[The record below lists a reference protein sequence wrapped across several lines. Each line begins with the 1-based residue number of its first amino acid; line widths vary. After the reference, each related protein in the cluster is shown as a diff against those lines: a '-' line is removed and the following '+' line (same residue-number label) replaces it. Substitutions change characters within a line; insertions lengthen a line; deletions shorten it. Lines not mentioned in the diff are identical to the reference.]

1 MRHDATAIDFERHA
15 RRRIEGSL
23 QPLEHELRVE
33 PLIGLEM
40 RLDPRRI
47 DPRLAEELERVDG
60 ERVTQ
65 A

>member
-1 MRHDATAIDFERHA
+1 MRHDAVAIDRERHTG
-15 RRRIEGSL
+15 RRVEGSL

-47 DPRLAEELERVDG
+47 DPRLGQELERVDG
-60 ERVTQ
+60 EWVAQ